1 MDLQPVFSLYKA
13 VSNMPAYFSKSE
25 SETSQALLQ
34 ACSEI
39 RSMKL
44 QARESVHKLASF
56 YSSSKQVF
64 LQEVVYYSLPELW
77 LRKCFPRT
85 VIVNASIPLECIRIC
100 KSLEGIEEFNRD
112 STDILKWNMVDRY
125 IDRPNSQYKNEIYG
139 IADPFVLQYLQHTI
153 TLIMKT
159 KIRIIISQMY

>member
-1 MDLQPVFSLYKA
+1 MS
-13 VSNMPAYFSKSE
+13 AYFSKPE

-39 RSMKL
+39 RSMNL
-44 QARESVHKLASF
+44 QARESMHKLANF

-112 STDILKWNMVDRY
+112 STDILK
-125 IDRPNSQYKNEIYG
+125 
-139 IADPFVLQYLQHTI
+139 
-153 TLIMKT
+153 
-159 KIRIIISQMY
+159 

>member
-77 LRKCFPRT
+77 LTKCFPRT
-85 VIVNASIPLECIRIC
+85 VIC
-100 KSLEGIEEFNRD
+100 KSLEGIEEVNRD